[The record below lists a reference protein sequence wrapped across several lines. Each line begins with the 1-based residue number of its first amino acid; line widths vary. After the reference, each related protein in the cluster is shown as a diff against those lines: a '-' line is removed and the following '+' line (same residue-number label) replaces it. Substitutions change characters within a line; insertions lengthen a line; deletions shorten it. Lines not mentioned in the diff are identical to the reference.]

1 MSASASERSAADA
14 ALPRSYSPR
23 DAEPTVRAAW
33 AKHADFHADPEGSG
47 DAYGVLIPPP
57 NVTAALHLG
66 HAFNNTLQDILVR
79 YHRMLGERTLWMP
92 GTDHAGIATQTVV
105 EKRLLRDG
113 RRRTDFTRDAFVEQ
127 VQGWKDEYEKTILS
141 QLEEM
146 GCSCDFERTRFTM
159 DPVCVDAV
167 RESFHRLF
175 CDGLVYRGKRLVNW
189 DPATRTALAD
199 DEVEMRNVPGHMWYL
214 RYPMADGDGH
224 ITVATTRPE
233 TMLGDTAV
241 AVNPRDP
248 RAASL
253 RGRSILLPLVGREIP
268 IVEDDYVVL
277 PSAIAQELD
286 LGAEAIND
294 PKAALATGF
303 LKVTPAH
310 DPNDWDIG
318 LRHELEAIN
327 VLAPDGSISDAHG
340 WEDVSSDAAAFV
352 GMSREDAR
360 KAIVEWFRTQ
370 GLLEDVKEHEH
381 AVGHSYRSHVPIEPY
396 LSDQWYVRVTDDRL
410 SGSALRAMDD
420 DQRGTPAPDG
430 PEVDGDGGLVF
441 FPERFARTF
450 QNWHEN
456 IRDWC
461 ISRQL
466 WWGHRIPVW
475 SRIVTEGDASTEVVD
490 AASEDSMAAVG
501 SEWTSR
507 GAAHRVR
514 RLSDGTIEE
523 SICLP
528 RAADLGG
535 VEAEA
540 TLQADLEAAGFQ
552 QDPDVLDTWFSS
564 ALWPLSTM
572 GWPDPSAHP
581 DAVPEGGRLLETFN
595 PGNVLC
601 TAREIITLW
610 VSRMVMFN
618 RYFHGRLPFTH
629 VFIHAMI
636 QDGHGQKMS
645 KSLGNGVDP
654 RDIIRSH
661 GSDAM
666 RFTLAQMATG
676 SQDVRLPVDM
686 VCPHTGDTFT
696 PKFVRNR
703 TGHQVAAPVQTSPND
718 SSLEM
723 VTAYGVAVG
732 DTEVTEQRPLARNT
746 SSRFDLG
753 RNFCNKLWNATRFAL
768 GNIETRAD
776 AGAEA
781 PSLAD
786 RWIVSRL
793 QRTLREVEDALAV
806 YQFNRYA
813 EAMYDF
819 IWRDFCDW
827 YLEAVKPTVK
837 DRLDQQRRLHAV
849 LDAILRTLHPSCPF
863 VTETLWPHLRE
874 MDGLRPGP
882 DDTGV
887 PGVRLPSADRCVI
900 APWPEID
907 ESTVDEEAE
916 ALFERVRTLVA
927 AIRNL
932 RGERQVPPRRRITL
946 HASEGILAL
955 VAAADGAVETLAGL
969 EAVSSDADAPAG
981 SLALPFEGGQVL
993 LSNLV
998 DAVDVDAE
1006 RARLE
1011 KTIAGK
1017 QKQVAG
1023 FKGKL
1028 GNAGYVDK
1036 APPHLVEET
1045 RRMLEAAEAD
1055 LAAAE
1060 SSLASL

>member
-1 MSASASERSAADA
+1 MSATASDHSVADE
-14 ALPRSYSPR
+14 ALPRSYSPHE
-23 DAEPTVRAAW
+23 AEPRVRAEW
-33 AKHADFHADPEGSG
+33 ARHADFHADPDGAG

-79 YHRMLGERTLWMP
+79 FHRMRGERTLWMP

-105 EKRLLRDG
+105 EKRLLREG
-113 RRRTDFTRDAFVEQ
+113 RRRTDFTREAFVDQ
-127 VQGWKDEYEKTILS
+127 VQGWKDEYEATILG

-159 DPVCVDAV
+159 DTVCADAV
-167 RESFHRLF
+167 REAFFRLF
-175 CDGLVYRGKRLVNW
+175 CDGLIYRGKRLVNW

-199 DEVEMRNVPGHMWYL
+199 DEVEMRTVPGHMWYL

-224 ITVATTRPE
+224 VTVATTRPE

-253 RGRSILLPLVGREIP
+253 RGRSVRLPIVGREIP

-277 PSAIAQELD
+277 PSAIAEELD
-286 LGAEAIND
+286 LGPEAIND

-318 LRHELEAIN
+318 IRHELEAIN
-327 VLAPDGSISDAHG
+327 VMAPDGTISDAHG
-340 WEDVSSDAAAFV
+340 WEDASEDSAPFI
-352 GMSREDAR
+352 GLSREDAR
-360 KAIVEWFRTQ
+360 TAIVEWFKQ
-370 GLLEDVKEHEH
+370 HDLLEDIKDHEH

-396 LSDQWYVRVTDDRL
+396 LSDQWYVQVTDDRFA
-410 SGSALRAMDD
+410 GSALRAMDD
-420 DQRGTPAPDG
+420 EQRGDPAPAG
-430 PEVDGDGGLVF
+430 PGQAGDGDLVF
-441 FPERFARTF
+441 FPDRYARTF

-475 SRIVTEGDASTEVVD
+475 SRIVSAEEADPGLASLAT
-490 AASEDSMAAVG
+490 EDSMTPVEGA
-501 SEWTSR
+501 WTGR
-507 GAAHRVR
+507 GVAHRVR
-514 RLSDGTIEE
+514 RLADGSIEE

-528 RAADLGG
+528 RAGSIGG
-535 VEAEA
+535 EDGEAA
-540 TLQADLEAAGFQ
+540 IRADLESAGFQ

-572 GWPDPSAHP
+572 GWPEPAAHP
-581 DAVPEGGRLLETFN
+581 EAIPEGDRLLEAFN

-618 RYFHGRLPFTH
+618 RYFLGRLPFTQ

-666 RFTLAQMATG
+666 RFTLAQLATG
-676 SQDVRLPVDM
+676 SQDVRMPVDL
-686 VCPHTGDTFT
+686 VCPHTEETFT
-696 PKFVRNR
+696 PTFIRNAS
-703 TGHQVAAPVQTSPND
+703 GHQVAAPIQKSPKD
-718 SSLEM
+718 PSKEM

-732 DTEVTEQRPLARNT
+732 ETEVSKDRPLARNT

-768 GNIETRAD
+768 GNLETPASE
-776 AGAEA
+776 AGEA

-793 QRTLREVEDALAV
+793 HRALKEVEDSLAV

-827 YLEAVKPTVK
+827 YLEAVKPTVR
-837 DRLDQQRRLHAV
+837 DRIDQQRRLHAL
-849 LDAILRTLHPSCPF
+849 LDATLRMLHPACPF
-863 VTETLWPHLRE
+863 VTETLWPHLRG
-874 MDGLRPGP
+874 MDGIRPSRE
-882 DDTGV
+882 DTGV
-887 PGVRLPSADRCVI
+887 QGMVLPAADRCVI
-900 APWPEID
+900 APWPVLED
-907 ESTVDEEAE
+907 SALDEEAE
-916 ALFERVRTLVA
+916 ATFERVRTLVA

-946 HASEGILAL
+946 HAPDGVLEL
-955 VAAADGAVETLAGL
+955 VAAAGGAVETLAGL
-969 EAVSSDADAPAG
+969 EALSSDAEAPSGA
-981 SLALPFEGGQVL
+981 LALPFEGGQVL

-1006 RARLE
+1006 RARLA
-1011 KTIAGK
+1011 KTIEAK
-1017 QKQVAG
+1017 RKQVAG

-1028 GNAGYVDK
+1028 GNAGYVDN

-1045 RRMLEAAEAD
+1045 RAMLAAAEAD

-1060 SSLASL
+1060 ASLESL